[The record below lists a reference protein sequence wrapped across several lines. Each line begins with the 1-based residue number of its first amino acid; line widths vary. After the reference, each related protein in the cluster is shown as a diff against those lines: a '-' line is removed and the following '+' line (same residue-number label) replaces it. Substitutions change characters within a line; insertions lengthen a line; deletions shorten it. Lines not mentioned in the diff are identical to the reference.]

1 MAAEHNYP
9 TNTNF
14 LSPIGF
20 KFTCTAVPNVE
31 FFCQS
36 ANVPGV
42 SLSAVEV
49 PTPFKPH
56 YVAGDRLEYEEL
68 TIRIMVDEDMKN
80 WFEIYNWIKGLTAPD
95 DFTQY
100 AEQEKKGLSTS
111 GVLTIL
117 TSSNT
122 VNLEF
127 HFEGMFPM
135 SITGL
140 QFDIGATDLTYLTA
154 DISFRYN
161 SYKIKNILNN

>member
-1 MAAEHNYP
+1 MAAEHKYP

-20 KFTCTAVPNVE
+20 KFTCTAIPNVE

-42 SLSAVEV
+42 SLSPVEV
-49 PTPFKPH
+49 PTPHKPH

-68 TIRIMVDEDMKN
+68 SVRIIIDEDMKN
-80 WFEIYNWIKGLTAPD
+80 WQEIYNWIKGLTAPEI
-95 DFTQY
+95 FTQY
-100 AEQEKKGLSTS
+100 EVQEKKGINTQ
-111 GVLTIL
+111 GVLHIL
-117 TSSNT
+117 TSSN
-122 VNLEF
+122 VANLEF

-135 SITGL
+135 SISGL

-161 SYKIKNILNN
+161 SYSIKQLLNS